1 MPKFLKK
8 INKKEED
15 KAKTRAALNKCLT
28 QLKDIKVID
37 EAELDAKSKS
47 VSNLE
52 KEATE
57 FELDEINGMI
67 DKIELYLRAFENDA
81 IHVG

>member
-1 MPKFLKK
+1 M
-8 INKKEED
+8 
-15 KAKTRAALNKCLT
+15 
-28 QLKDIKVID
+28 ID

-57 FELDEINGMI
+57 FELDQINGMI